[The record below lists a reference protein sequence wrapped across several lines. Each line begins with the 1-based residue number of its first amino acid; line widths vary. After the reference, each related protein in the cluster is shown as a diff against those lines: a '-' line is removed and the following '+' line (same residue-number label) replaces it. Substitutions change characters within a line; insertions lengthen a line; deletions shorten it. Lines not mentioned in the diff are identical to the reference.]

1 MYYEKK
7 AKQILIDNKG
17 SFAAIFGE
25 YNKKIQNN
33 DLYFATWSEA
43 RTQVEFFL
51 EKEIKK
57 IDNNIL
63 KEKMIDAFCRKD
75 SPSLQASPNKIRKST
90 KYKGMQ
96 NNNDETCDFDLLCYY
111 IDRLNSEKCTK
122 KMVKYNYKYCSK
134 IIDEIIRLY
143 NSILRTLKN
152 KYDFLSK
159 MNIEE
164 YNNSTRQV
172 LSLWDKVYSNEIKDI
187 IDDEYDAVIKEVEN
201 QLNNDSKKNK

>member
-25 YNKKIQNN
+25 YTKKIQNN
-33 DLYFATWSEA
+33 DINLAKWSEA
-43 RTQVEFFL
+43 RTQAEFFL

-57 IDNNIL
+57 IENKIL

-75 SPSLQASPNKIRKST
+75 SPLLQASPNKFIKST
-90 KYKGMQ
+90 KYNGMQ
-96 NNNDETCDFDLLCYY
+96 NNRDETSDFDLLCYY

-143 NSILRTLKN
+143 NSILRTLRYKN
-152 KYDFLSK
+152 DFLSK
-159 MNIEE
+159 INIEE
-164 YNNSTRQV
+164 YNNSTRKV

-187 IDDEYDAVIKEVEN
+187 IDDEYEAVIEEVEN
-201 QLNNDSKKNK
+201 QLNNDAK